1 MTFFKITETFY
12 DPIKNDEIL
21 DFMESKRAEIEAI
34 SGLEKVRIIE
44 TDEGKSTTVGI
55 YKDEAS
61 ASEAESTVQ
70 SLLGDLAPFLVAP
83 PNRKGGLLAW
93 SSGGGNPDNDRTA
106 FFKIT
111 ETRYDPEKKDDI
123 NAFMESKRAE
133 IEAISGL
140 EAVRVIDTD
149 EGKSTLFARYKD
161 EASASAAE
169 STVQSLLGDLA
180 PLMTAP
186 PNRKGGPL
194 TWLLDQTD

>member
-106 FFKIT
+106 CYKIT
-111 ETRYDPEKKDDI
+111 
-123 NAFMESKRAE
+123 
-133 IEAISGL
+133 
-140 EAVRVIDTD
+140 
-149 EGKSTLFARYKD
+149 
-161 EASASAAE
+161 
-169 STVQSLLGDLA
+169 
-180 PLMTAP
+180 
-186 PNRKGGPL
+186 
-194 TWLLDQTD
+194 

>member
-21 DFMESKRAEIEAI
+21 D
-34 SGLEKVRIIE
+34 
-44 TDEGKSTTVGI
+44 
-55 YKDEAS
+55 
-61 ASEAESTVQ
+61 
-70 SLLGDLAPFLVAP
+70 
-83 PNRKGGLLAW
+83 
-93 SSGGGNPDNDRTA
+93 
-106 FFKIT
+106 
-111 ETRYDPEKKDDI
+111 
-123 NAFMESKRAE
+123 FMESKRAE